1 MILTFEEIKK
11 LGKDNVLWIE
21 AQTENSIYYDTTVE
35 SLIRAA
41 EKLILEKL
49 DTAPKQH

>member
-11 LGKDNVLWIE
+11 LGKDSGLWIE
-21 AQTENSIYYDTTVE
+21 AQTEDFIYYNTTVE

-49 DTAPKQH
+49 DTAAKQH